1 MNLSKD
7 EEVKAAI
14 LEAAKN
20 VFQKR
25 GLKKTTMEDIANEAG
40 KGKSTLYYYYKS
52 KDDLFGELTMSEFTI
67 MISKAKLAIQQE
79 KTAKGKLK
87 KYISTMLIELKQT
100 VSLFPL
106 LKGEIKGNKELI
118 ESLLKQVEET
128 EERIIIEILK
138 QGLISGEFHF
148 LSKSDLN
155 KAANVIV
162 GIVRGLELFLFL
174 DNDDIEK
181 IEIITRMIAE
191 GI

>member
-20 VFQKR
+20 VFQKW

-128 EERIIIEILK
+128 EEKIIIELLK
-138 QGLISGEFHF
+138 QGLISGEFNF
-148 LSKSDLN
+148 LIKS
-155 KAANVIV
+155 V
-162 GIVRGLELFLFL
+162 
-174 DNDDIEK
+174 
-181 IEIITRMIAE
+181 
-191 GI
+191 

>member
-20 VFQKR
+20 VFQKW